1 MTISDELG
9 VDISSVKTKKKSRR
23 KKEIKR
29 KVIEKMKERMSKKWQ
44 TRQNVKQ
51 YRNMGEK
58 EENTSMSAEEKLL
71 KKS

>member
-9 VDISSVKTKKKSRR
+9 IDISSVKTKKKSRR

-51 YRNMGEK
+51 YRNTGEK
-58 EENTSMSAEEKLL
+58 EENTSMRAEEKLL